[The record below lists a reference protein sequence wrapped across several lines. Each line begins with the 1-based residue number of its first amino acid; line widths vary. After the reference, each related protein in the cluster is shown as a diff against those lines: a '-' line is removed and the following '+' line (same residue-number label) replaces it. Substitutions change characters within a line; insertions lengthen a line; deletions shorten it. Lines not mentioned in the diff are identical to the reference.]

1 MQKNRKDKWNK
12 KSNQIEE
19 KGMRNDDR
27 KREQGGYLFWSSWR
41 RQTKK
46 EGWKRQEE
54 ELFDEAVYVCLHLLH
69 TFSFSLS
76 FIFSV
81 SIPCVSSF
89 ERFAIAAPRV
99 LESFKVCLNRSG
111 IKHRRQVVSN

>member
-1 MQKNRKDKWNK
+1 
-12 KSNQIEE
+12 
-19 KGMRNDDR
+19 MRNDDQ
-27 KREQGGYLFWSSWR
+27 KREWGGYLFWSSWR

-81 SIPCVSSF
+81 SIPRVCSF
-89 ERFAIAAPRV
+89 EFWGYLRLPLPVNTSKLQSLREPV
-99 LESFKVCLNRSG
+99 RS
-111 IKHRRQVVSN
+111 KT